1 MALLVYSGILPMMN
15 MSFPKSRESFSSLRT
30 LWIRIVAG
38 WGVVL
43 ENGGSTILI
52 ADRLV
57 RDVTGSME

>member
-1 MALLVYSGILPMMN
+1 MMN